1 MSEPTFRGLGA
12 SAPVAAVLAAQGI
25 EIPFEI
31 QGRVLPDALAGQD
44 VLAKAPTGSG
54 KTLAFGIPLVERVD
68 PNGPTPAALVLVP
81 TRELAAQVGEVLE
94 PLAAARGLRVAT
106 AYGGV
111 GLHDQAKKADRSH
124 LLVATPGRLE
134 DLANRKMLSLGAVS
148 ILVLDEADRML
159 DMGFQ
164 PQVDRIVRRL
174 PQERQ
179 TMFFSA
185 TLDGEVGRLARSY
198 TTDPAHHEANPGDET
213 VRGGRPPVRAGDA
226 RDQGADP
233 DRHAAD
239 EGDHH
244 SLVFVRTRRGADR
257 LLAKLRE
264 RGVPAVAMHGD
275 MTQSARERAWERFE
289 SGKARTLVATDVA
302 ARGLD
307 LDSISHVINFD
318 PPEDNKGYVHRVG
331 RTGRAG
337 RSGIGVTFVT
347 RDQQADVSRIAA
359 RLDLQDEF
367 TSSGMAVAP
376 PRLVYTSR
384 RGRGRRGW

>member
-12 SAPVAAVLAAQGI
+12 SAPVADVLAAQGI

-233 DRHAAD
+233 DRHA
-239 EGDHH
+239 
-244 SLVFVRTRRGADR
+244 RTRATTTRWCSCAPGA
-257 LLAKLRE
+257 A
-264 RGVPAVAMHGD
+264 PTACWPSCA
-275 MTQSARERAWERFE
+275 SAACRPWRC
-289 SGKARTLVATDVA
+289 TAT
-302 ARGLD
+302 
-307 LDSISHVINFD
+307 
-318 PPEDNKGYVHRVG
+318 
-331 RTGRAG
+331 
-337 RSGIGVTFVT
+337 
-347 RDQQADVSRIAA
+347 
-359 RLDLQDEF
+359 
-367 TSSGMAVAP
+367 
-376 PRLVYTSR
+376 
-384 RGRGRRGW
+384 